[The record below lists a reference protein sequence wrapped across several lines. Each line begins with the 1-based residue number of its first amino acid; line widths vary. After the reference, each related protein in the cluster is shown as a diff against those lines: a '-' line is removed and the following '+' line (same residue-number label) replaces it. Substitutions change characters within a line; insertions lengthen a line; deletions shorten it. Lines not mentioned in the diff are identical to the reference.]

1 MEDKNDILFSKAVK
15 AGQRIYYIDVKQNRS
30 GDMYLSF
37 TESKKVNQGTPE
49 DPHFSYEKHKL
60 FLYREDFQKFQ
71 QALAEAVGYVQ
82 KEMGDAE
89 ERHENDGDIHID
101 LDF

>member
-15 AGQRIYYIDVKQNRS
+15 AGQRIYYIDVKQNRG
-30 GDMYLSF
+30 GDMYLSL
-37 TESKKVNQGTPE
+37 TESKKINQGTPE
-49 DPHFSYEKHKL
+49 EPHFTYEKHKL

-71 QALAEAVGYVQ
+71 QAFTEAVDFVQ

-89 ERHENDGDIHID
+89 ERQESDGSIHID